1 MARLT
6 RPTAAL
12 AGIAVLAA
20 AALATT
26 ALVSGSSG
34 YRLGVVLPG
43 ATNLVAGTPIRMQG
57 FPAGQVESVTAVGN
71 QARVE
76 FTVDG
81 DHAPLHAGATV
92 RVGWK
97 ALLGER
103 IFEVTDGPP
112 GTAALPDGAMVTGQM
127 PAPVEIDD
135 VLSMLDPP
143 TRSRLA
149 SLVRNLDGTVTGSAP
164 DLNATLRAAGPAVD
178 ALGNVLRGVGTDGEA
193 IRQLVSRL
201 NGLVSILN
209 SRDDELQGV
218 VNHLGNASAVLAA
231 KQQQLSQVLAKAP
244 VTMDKAT
251 TVLADVPATVDA
263 ASPLLDDLRPVTERL
278 RPVAGNLRPLLEDL
292 RPTLDDLRPTLDS
305 ASRLL
310 HRTPDL
316 LDSLHD
322 TLPDSSD
329 ALRHYGPA
337 LEFLRPYTP
346 ELAGWMSNW
355 ASAMANY
362 DSNGHYARGMVQTG
376 VEAWNANPGW
386 LTGPGVSK
394 DLTPL
399 PGAAAGEPWPDA
411 YGSGMR

>member
-1 MARLT
+1 MT
-6 RPTAAL
+6 RPAIVL
-12 AGIAVLAA
+12 PGVAVLAV
-20 AALATT
+20 AALFATIFLT
-26 ALVSGSSG
+26 GTG
-34 YRLGVVLPG
+34 HYRLSVVLPG

-57 FPAGQVESVTAVGN
+57 FPAGQVEHITAVGN

-76 FTVDG
+76 FSVAG
-81 DHAPLHAGATV
+81 EHAPLHEGATV
-92 RVGWK
+92 RIGWK
-97 ALLGER
+97 SLLGER
-103 IFEVTDGPP
+103 IFEVTDGPA
-112 GTAALPDGAMVTGQM
+112 TAATLPDGAMVTGQM
-127 PAPVEIDD
+127 PAPVEIDN

-143 TRSRLA
+143 TRQRLA

-164 DLNATLRAAGPAVD
+164 DLNATLRASGPAVD

-193 IRQLVSRL
+193 IRQLVTRL
-201 NGLVSILN
+201 NGLVSTLN
-209 SRDDELQGV
+209 SRDDQLQDV
-218 VNHLGNASAVLAA
+218 VNHLGNASAVLAT

-244 VTMDKAT
+244 GTLDKAT
-251 TVLADVPATVDA
+251 TVLADVPATVNA
-263 ASPLLDDLRPVTERL
+263 ATPLLSDLRPVTERL

-292 RPTLDDLRPTLDS
+292 RPTLEDLRPTLGS
-305 ASRLL
+305 ATRLL
-310 HRTPDL
+310 GRTPEL

-322 TLPDSSD
+322 TLPDSTD
-329 ALRHYGPA
+329 ALRHYAPA

-362 DSNGHYARGMVQTG
+362 DSNGHYARGMVQMG
-376 VEAWNANPGW
+376 VEAWNANPGG
-386 LTGPGVSK
+386 LTGPGVTK

>member
-1 MARLT
+1 MARPT
-6 RPTAAL
+6 GPTAAL
-12 AGIAVLAA
+12 AAVAVLAA
-20 AALATT
+20 AALVTT
-26 ALVSGSSG
+26 VLVGSGG
-34 YRLGVVLPG
+34 YRLSVMLPG

-57 FPAGQVESVTAVGN
+57 FPAGRVERITAVGDR
-71 QARVE
+71 ARVE
-76 FTVDG
+76 FSVDG
-81 DHAPLHAGATV
+81 DHAPLHSGATV

-103 IFEVTDGPP
+103 IFEVTDGPA
-112 GTAALPDGAMVTGQM
+112 GAAALPDGAMVTGQM
-127 PAPVEIDD
+127 PAPVEVDN

-143 TRSRLA
+143 TRARLA
-149 SLVRNLDGTVTGSAP
+149 SLVRNLDGTVTGSAT
-164 DLNATLRAAGPAVD
+164 DMNATLRAAGPTVD

-193 IRQLVSRL
+193 IRQLVTRL
-201 NGLVSILN
+201 NGLVTTLN
-209 SRDDELQGV
+209 SRDDQLQGV
-218 VNHLGNASAVLAA
+218 VNHLGDASAVLAT

-244 VTMDKAT
+244 VTLDKAT
-251 TVLADVPATVDA
+251 TVLADLPATVDA
-263 ASPLLDDLRPVTERL
+263 ASPLLDDLRPVSERL
-278 RPVAGNLRPLLEDL
+278 RPVAGNLRPLLDDL

-310 HRTPDL
+310 GRTPDL
-316 LDSLHD
+316 LDSLGD
-322 TLPDSSD
+322 TLPGSTE
-329 ALRHYGPA
+329 ALRAYGPA
-337 LEFLRPYTP
+337 LEFVRPYTP